1 MNFSPLWISIKTSL
15 LATLITF
22 ILGIIVS
29 YLVVNYKG
37 RFKGFIDGIFTLPLI
52 LPPTVLGFFL
62 LLICGKNGPIGKLL
76 KLFDTNIIFS
86 WTATVIAATVVAFP
100 MMYRTTRSSFEQI
113 DPNIISAA
121 RTLGLSEFKIFY
133 KIAIPL
139 AWPGIIAGIVL
150 SFARAMGEFGA
161 TLMIAGNIPG
171 KTQTMPLAIFFA
183 VFAETAVTCIV
194 LPAGSAPSG
203 AFTFTVTPLD
213 AVALKDWAGM
223 ETASLF
229 VSVS

>member
-22 ILGIIVS
+22 VLGITIS

-37 RFKGFIDGIFTLPLI
+37 RLKGIIDGILTLPLI

-62 LLICGKNGPIGKLL
+62 LLIFGKNGPVGKILN
-76 KLFDTNIIFS
+76 LFDTTIIFS

-113 DPNIISAA
+113 DPNILSAA

-139 AWPGIIAGIVL
+139 ASPGIIAGLVL

-183 VFAETAVTCIV
+183 VE
-194 LPAGSAPSG
+194 GGDMSM
-203 AFTFTVTPLD
+203 
-213 AVALKDWAGM
+213 ALKWVAIIVFISFFMIIILNYWSDYNLKVTGKRGR
-223 ETASLF
+223 
-229 VSVS
+229 